1 MEEEGLCVGEDG
13 LEDAEER
20 LLDLVLE
27 VESEVDRQIVLKD
40 IERVLTLLVALGAF
54 RSLYHYIGHSIAH

>member
-40 IERVLTLLVALGAF
+40 V
-54 RSLYHYIGHSIAH
+54 